1 MTHAGSPRNLMQ
13 WKGSWSDSDFNMV
26 EDDHFLLWGKVAQIS
41 TNHKPNGDKN
51 SSSRIRFILWL
62 IRVWNVIIS
71 DFHHQRFSRDTL
83 CAWRKKSANDLQ
95 IILKFYSL
103 RLCVLF
109 FFFLEGLGGRDVQ
122 IPSFRFSRV
131 QKECWPQMGWT
142 TEKTEP
148 HKYMK
153 SNDQWKSSL
162 EMLGYNQV
170 WEICDKAERCEKVRE
185 SH

>member
-1 MTHAGSPRNLMQ
+1 MNIQLPYDDWIRNSQCWTMTHAGSPRNLMQ

-26 EDDHFLLWGKVAQIS
+26 EDDHFMLWGKVAQIS

-95 IILKFYSL
+95 IILRFYSL
-103 RLCVLF
+103 RLCVFWF
-109 FFFLEGLGGRDVQ
+109 FFFGGVGGEGCSDSKLQ
-122 IPSFRFSRV
+122 IL
-131 QKECWPQMGWT
+131 Q
-142 TEKTEP
+142 
-148 HKYMK
+148 
-153 SNDQWKSSL
+153 SSKG
-162 EMLGYNQV
+162 MLASDGMNH
-170 WEICDKAERCEKVRE
+170 WENRAP
-185 SH
+185 